1 MAEAEL
7 QDSTERA
14 FEAYGKPLE
23 TLDTFKYLGRLM
35 TAGDDD
41 WPEVVGNLVKPQN
54 SWGRLLPILSREGAD
69 KRVSGKYFKAV
80 VQAVILFGAETLV
93 LAPRIERALESFMHR
108 AARRITGKQPQ
119 RGGYGQW
126 TYPTLKEAM

>member
-1 MAEAEL
+1 MQKSSRKEETE
-7 QDSTERA
+7 DSRGKLRDSMERA

-54 SWGRLLPILSREGAD
+54 SWGRLLLILSREGAD

-80 VQAVILFGAETLV
+80 VQAVLLFGAETLV
-93 LAPRIERALESFMHR
+93 LTP
-108 AARRITGKQPQ
+108 G
-119 RGGYGQW
+119 
-126 TYPTLKEAM
+126 